1 MNEILF
7 MAVSFIVGL
16 LLGAVFFGGL
26 WYTVGKL
33 ATSHSPALWFI
44 GSFFIRSA
52 ITVLG
57 FYYIS
62 LGDWRRLI
70 ACLFG
75 FIVARYAVVYFTK
88 SKDKLVQ
95 TQKESSHEA

>member
-1 MNEILF
+1 MNEF
-7 MAVSFIVGL
+7 MFMGLSFIGGL
-16 LLGAVFFGGL
+16 LLGVVFFGGL
-26 WYTVGKL
+26 WFTVRQL
-33 ATSHSPALWFI
+33 AASPSPALWFI
-44 GSFFIRSA
+44 GSFIVRSA

-70 ACLFG
+70 VCLFG

>member
-1 MNEILF
+1 MNEVLF
-7 MAVSFIVGL
+7 MILSFIVGL
-16 LLGAVFFGGL
+16 LLGAIFFGGL

-33 ATSHSPALWFI
+33 ATSPSPGLWFI

-62 LGDWRRLI
+62 FGDWHRLLV
-70 ACLFG
+70 CLFG
-75 FIVARYAVVYFTK
+75 FIIARYIVVYLTR
-88 SKDKLVQ
+88 SKDKQLQ
-95 TQKESSHEA
+95 IRKENGHEA

>member
-1 MNEILF
+1 MNDILF
-7 MAVSFIVGL
+7 MGLSFIVGL

-26 WYTVGKL
+26 WYTVGKF
-33 ATSHSPALWFI
+33 AASPAPGLWFI

-62 LGDWRRLI
+62 IGDWRRLLV
-70 ACLFG
+70 CLLG

-88 SKDKLVQ
+88 SKDKQLQ
-95 TQKESSHEA
+95 IRKESSHEA